1 MSRAIRLA
9 LRCSTL
15 IAAALAVGCG
25 QEAPGTANVRSAV
38 TVSLP
43 SYNASIADSS
53 VSGLSSGGFF
63 ASQMGIAYSATFK
76 GVGIIAGGT
85 YDCAGQ
91 VNYTGCMYNA
101 TPSITQSISNMKSWS
116 GNQNDLV
123 ANIAN
128 QKIYI
133 FTGTNDTTV
142 GKNVTDQVYKL
153 YVTTGQFVSSGNVRY
168 DNTSNAAHT
177 FPTDFDSSGNNPC
190 TSAYSPYISNCSF
203 DGAGAVLK
211 QVYGTLNARNDGTLG
226 GSLIQF
232 DQGEF
237 ISSPNSYGMDTTGWV
252 YVPASCAAG
261 QQCKVHVAL
270 HGCLQSQ
277 TSIGMKFVNNT
288 GYNKWADTNGI
299 IVLYPQTVP
308 DNTTHTTSASGSL
321 SNPNGCW
328 DWIGWYGRTFDQKA
342 GVQMAAV
349 KKMVDRLTSGY
360 SGGGGGGL
368 PAPTG
373 LAVTG
378 TTDTTVSLSWNAVT
392 GAASYDVY
400 RGGSKANASAITGT
414 TYTDGGLSSST
425 TYSYTVAAVDGS
437 GVVGA
442 QSSSVTATTTGFAV
456 QCFTSS
462 NYAHVTA
469 GRAHDSGGY
478 AYANGSNQNMGLD
491 NVFYSHTLKETS
503 ANYYVIS
510 DGGCP

>member
-1 MSRAIRLA
+1 MSRAIRFA

-15 IAAALAVGCG
+15 VAAALAVGCG
-25 QEAPGTANVRSAV
+25 QEAPGTATVRSAA

-43 SYNASIADSS
+43 SYNANIADSS

-63 ASQMGIAYSATFK
+63 AGQMGIAYSATFK

-116 GNQNDLV
+116 GTQNDPV

-142 GKNVTDQVYKL
+142 GKNVTDQVYNL
-153 YVTTGQFVSSGNVRY
+153 YVTTGQFVSSANVKY
-168 DNTSNAAHT
+168 DKTSNAAHT

-190 TSAYSPYISNCSF
+190 TSAYSPYISNCAF

-211 QVYGTLNARNDGTLG
+211 QIYGTLNARNGGTLG

-237 ISSPNSYGMDTTGWV
+237 ISSPNTYGMDTTGWV
-252 YVPASCAAG
+252 YVPASCASG

-299 IVLYPQTVP
+299 IVLYPQTIP
-308 DNTTHTTSASGSL
+308 DNTSHTTSASGSL
-321 SNPNGCW
+321 ANPNGCW

-342 GVQMAAV
+342 GVQIAAV
-349 KKMVDRLTSGY
+349 KRMVDRLTSGY
-360 SGGGGGGL
+360 TGGGGGGL
-368 PAPTG
+368 PAPAG

-400 RGGSKANASAITGT
+400 RGGSKANSSAVTGT
-414 TYTDGGLSSST
+414 TYTDGGLSPATS
-425 TYSYTVAAVDGS
+425 YGYTVAAVDGN

-442 QSSSVTATTTGFAV
+442 QSSSVSATTTGFTPKCYTAN
-456 QCFTSS
+456 
-462 NYAHVTA
+462 NYTHVTA
-469 GRAHDSGGY
+469 GRAHDGGGY

-491 NVFYSHTLKETS
+491 NVFYTHTLKQTDT
-503 ANYYVIS
+503 NYYVIS
-510 DGGCP
+510 DTSCP